1 MIVHVRV
8 DRHGTGSLSPLTEKG
23 KVDFMKKTM
32 IIFLS
37 IMMALAAA
45 GCDGRQGRASG
56 AAGGRIGNVLPVEKM
71 EFMPV
76 MAEEGPEPVP
86 EPEVEVPGISQGK
99 GLGREE
105 SQYQGREEGQCQE
118 EEPYQEVRPAQE
130 GRPALAEA
138 EPLDA
143 PAQESGPAGSGSC
156 PGSGGDAAGSQQ
168 ENNGGDDAAETASVA
183 YNPQEVVSLV
193 TAKVKAGGKL
203 ILSEEL
209 DRKLSE
215 GAITQEEY
223 QEYYPYDG
231 TGYYSVFVETDLNRA
246 STTSGRTLGSV
257 DGIAQYLADMLLLE
271 AVPSVGIEY
280 AGVYTLNG
288 SQFYEFRCH
297 R

>member
-1 MIVHVRV
+1 
-8 DRHGTGSLSPLTEKG
+8 
-23 KVDFMKKTM
+23 MKKTM
-32 IIFLS
+32 IIFLFV
-37 IMMALAAA
+37 MMALAAA
-45 GCDGRQGRASG
+45 GCNGRQGRANG
-56 AAGGRIGNVLPVEKM
+56 AAGGRIGNRLPVEKM
-71 EFMPV
+71 EFMLL
-76 MAEEGPEPVP
+76 MAKEGPEPVP

-143 PAQESGPAGSGSC
+143 PAQEGRPGVAEPLDAPTQESGPADSGSFS
-156 PGSGGDAAGSQQ
+156 GSGGDAAGSQQ
-168 ENNGGDDAAETASVA
+168 ESNGGDDAAEITSVA
-183 YNPQEVVSLV
+183 YNPQEVVSLA

-257 DGIAQYLADMLLLE
+257 EGIAQYLADMLLLE
-271 AVPSVGIEY
+271 AVPSVGIAY